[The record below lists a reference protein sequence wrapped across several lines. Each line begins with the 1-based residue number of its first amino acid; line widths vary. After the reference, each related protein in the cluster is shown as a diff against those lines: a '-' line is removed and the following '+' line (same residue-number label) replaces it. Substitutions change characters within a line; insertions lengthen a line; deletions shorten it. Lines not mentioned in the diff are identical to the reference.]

1 VVRGKETRV
10 SYIYLL
16 VALLVVG
23 DILVFLCWRRE
34 CRRHDKTSSALRFW
48 QRNGHMSID
57 PARFVK

>member
-1 VVRGKETRV
+1 M